1 MNVDMETKTE
11 DELIRDVIKEILYEV
26 YEKANDNEVLLAK
39 EVIGEMVQKLRPF
52 YVK

>member
-1 MNVDMETKTE
+1 METKTE
-11 DELIRDVIKEILYEV
+11 DVLLQDAIMEILYEV

-52 YVK
+52 FMK